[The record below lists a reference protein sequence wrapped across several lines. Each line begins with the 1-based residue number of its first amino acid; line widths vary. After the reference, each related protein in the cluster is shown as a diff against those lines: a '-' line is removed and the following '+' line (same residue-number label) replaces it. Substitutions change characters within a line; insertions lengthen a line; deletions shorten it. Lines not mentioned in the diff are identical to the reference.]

1 MSRTPPEASL
11 LDVIIDGT
19 ERWGESLR
27 GFTDRELPMP
37 DEASAIERFDAF
49 AREGL
54 AWKGIPTDEQREG
67 PRRFVRWPDLEI
79 RQAGRGI
86 MVLVRVAGFGDWWHA
101 RDTWAGNPMGPLRAW
116 RHERPAG

>member
-1 MSRTPPEASL
+1 MSRIPADASL

-19 ERWGESLR
+19 EKWGEWLG

-37 DEASAIERFDAF
+37 DEATAIRKFEAF

-54 AWKGIPTDEQREG
+54 AWKGPSIEEQRQG

-86 MVLVRVAGFGDWWHA
+86 MVLVRVAHFDEWWHA
-101 RDTWAGNPMGPLRAW
+101 KETWAGDPMGLVRGW
-116 RHERPAG
+116 RREKT